1 VEQAG
6 GRRRKSDAGFEF
18 SVHGSNDDSP
28 LHGADARVRLAGVHG
43 GFVRVKT
50 GKAGEDPRG
59 CPA

>member
-1 VEQAG
+1 
-6 GRRRKSDAGFEF
+6 
-18 SVHGSNDDSP
+18 